1 MSQNISH
8 SNLAHLLG
16 HIGNRTRGLMIGSLL
31 VGALSS
37 KRLSFPRLHDL
48 FRPEVSEVPGD
59 IPASGAFSRDALE
72 IRRVGAEEQSSPDV
86 GDVTDTATEKQT
98 SSSLENLTE

>member
-1 MSQNISH
+1 
-8 SNLAHLLG
+8 
-16 HIGNRTRGLMIGSLL
+16 MIGSLL

-98 SSSLENLTE
+98 SSSLENLTEYKMNDALSSGFLD